1 MKKIIATTFCTLMLC
16 GLLLTVGINMV
27 VAQDYER
34 NSYITQVTPTLDGEW
49 TSPDEW
55 TDGDETWIGT
65 DVVFRSTHDG
75 DMTRW
80 IVEFLTD
87 TTDDSGDYLQ
97 FCFDI
102 GQYEDSELTLG
113 HNNAIQIVGHT
124 ELVKFNVGDG
134 EWVDWAGS
142 ALEVEWANSLST
154 SSASSTPHWIYEIQI
169 DKTTATIPWEG
180 DWNFLLGVFDQS
192 NSGDGLQTWPPN
204 ADTLIPAEYGTENSL
219 PEAIPE
225 GLTFAV
231 MALLTTVSMLV
242 GYKYFIKRKETK

>member
-1 MKKIIATTFCTLMLC
+1 MKKIVTTTFCTLMLC
-16 GLLLTVGINMV
+16 GLLTVGINMV

-65 DVVFRSTHDG
+65 DVIFRSTHDG

-124 ELVKFNVGDG
+124 ELVKFNAGDG
-134 EWVDWAGS
+134 EWVEWSG
-142 ALEVEWANSLST
+142 ALAVEWANSLS
-154 SSASSTPHWIYEIQI
+154 SSDAESTPHWIYEIQM
-169 DKTTATIPWEG
+169 DKTTTTIPWEG
-180 DWNFLLGVFDQS
+180 DWNFLLGVFDKS
-192 NSGDGLQTWPPN
+192 NSGNGLQTWPPN
-204 ADTLIPAEYGTENSL
+204 ADTLIPAEYGTENTL

-242 GYKYFIKRKETK
+242 GYKYFVKRKETKTQ